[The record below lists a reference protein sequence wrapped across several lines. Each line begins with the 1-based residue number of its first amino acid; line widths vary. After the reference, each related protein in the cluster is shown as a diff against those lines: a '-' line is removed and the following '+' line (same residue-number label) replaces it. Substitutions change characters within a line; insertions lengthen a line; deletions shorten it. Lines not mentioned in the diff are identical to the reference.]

1 MPTLTLGSNTY
12 VSLAEAEAY
21 FAEYPCDSWDGEEEE
36 KEQSL
41 VNATQAI
48 DALYGEKYMSE
59 LAEDSQ
65 PLLFPRV
72 QFYDMNRRLV
82 SGLPTSLK
90 NAVCE
95 LAALSLTG
103 VDIFP
108 EPSQAGLVQQENL
121 QVGGIAIGTTYFKA
135 PHGASFE
142 GFRKVDL
149 MIRPLLNKPS
159 AVWRIGK

>member
-1 MPTLTLGSNTY
+1 MPTLTLETNTY

-21 FAEYPCDSWDGEEEE
+21 FAAYPNDNWAGEQAD
-36 KEQSL
+36 KEQAL
-41 VNATQAI
+41 INATQSV
-48 DALYGEKYMSE
+48 DALYGDKYMSE
-59 LAEDSQ
+59 IADNAQS
-65 PLLFPRV
+65 LLFPRL
-72 QFYDMNRRLV
+72 QFYDQNRRIV

-95 LAALSLTG
+95 LAILSLSG

-108 EPSQAGLVQQENL
+108 EPSQAGLVQQEDL
-121 QVGGIAIGTTYFKA
+121 QVGGVGISTTYFKA
-135 PHGASFE
+135 PTGASYD

-149 MIRPLLNKPS
+149 MIRPLLKKPS